1 MTLGTKVGNDL
12 KVEKTLEGYDND
24 AKLTIDYLVGLD
36 TCNGRVGATGIPCGE
51 LN

>member
-1 MTLGTKVGNDL
+1 M
-12 KVEKTLEGYDND
+12 EKTLEGYDND

-36 TCNGRVGATGIPCGE
+36 TCNGRIGATGIMFAE